1 MPFRLRPIPALAALF
16 CLLLI
21 SSAQALDA
29 DTFTLDNGL
38 QVVVIPD
45 HRSPVVTHM
54 VWYKVG
60 SADEEPG
67 KAGVAHFLEH
77 LMFKGTEKFP
87 GKTFSNAVAAVG
99 GQENAFT
106 SSDYTAYFQR
116 VARENLPMVMEM
128 EADRMTNLILTDEI
142 VKTERDVVLEERR
155 SRVDNDPGTRLGE
168 ALDAVFHVEHP
179 YGRPV
184 IGWRDEIEALNRE
197 DALDV
202 YRRYYTPNNAILV
215 VAGDVETDEVRKLA
229 QQFYGPIQRRAE
241 APPRIRHRDP
251 DLDAARSVSLADPR
265 VEQESLRRAYH
276 VPSYATA
283 EPGEA
288 EALDILAEVIA
299 GGPTSTLYRRLVVE
313 RKVATSAGGYY
324 QGSALDDT
332 GFNFFLVPAAGVSL
346 EAVEKA
352 FDDELAALM
361 ENGVDAD
368 EVERA
373 RKSVLADAIYA
384 QDSQSSLAHIFG
396 IALTT
401 GSSVEAVET
410 WPDRIRQVTPEAVN
424 TALRRYF
431 RIENSATG
439 YLRSAPAETAK
450 EPS

>member
-1 MPFRLRPIPALAALF
+1 MPFRLRPSYVLAALF
-16 CLLLI
+16 CLLM
-21 SSAQALDA
+21 APVAEALDA
-29 DTFTLDNGL
+29 DTFMLDNGL

-77 LMFKGTEKFP
+77 LMFKGTGKFP
-87 GKTFSNAVAAVG
+87 GKTFSDAVAAVG

-128 EADRMTNLILTDEI
+128 EADRMTNLILTDDI

-168 ALDAVFHVEHP
+168 ALDSVFHVEHP
-179 YGRPV
+179 YGRPI
-184 IGWRDEIEALNRE
+184 IGWQDEIEALNRE

-215 VAGDVETDEVRKLA
+215 VAGDVEQAEVRKLA
-229 QQFYGPIQRRAE
+229 EKYYGPIERRAD
-241 APPRIRHRDP
+241 APPRVRHQDP
-251 DLDAARSVSLADPR
+251 DLHAARSVSLADPR
-265 VEQESLRRAYH
+265 VEQENLRRVYR
-276 VPSYATA
+276 VPSYSTA

-299 GGPTSTLYRRLVVE
+299 GGPTSVLYRKLVVE
-313 RKVATSAGGYY
+313 RKIATGAGGYY
-324 QGSALDDT
+324 QGSSLDDT
-332 GFNFFLVPAAGVSL
+332 AFNFFVVPAAGVSL

-352 FDDELAALM
+352 FDEELASLVK
-361 ENGVDAD
+361 EGVSSD
-368 EVERA
+368 EIERA
-373 RKSVLADAIYA
+373 KKSVLADAIYA
-384 QDSQSSLAHIFG
+384 QDSQASLARIFG

-401 GSSVEAVET
+401 GSSVEAVEQ
-410 WPDRIRQVTPEAVN
+410 WPDRIRKVSPDAVN
-424 TALRRYF
+424 AALRQYF